1 MICPLCYANVK
12 ANLKKIY
19 INFFFLQD
27 IRAMLE
33 EAIGLAR
40 FMHKD
45 DVMDSLNDLLADPI
59 RLEVIRDDPVIMDV
73 LNKILV
79 MRKLSEG
86 DSRRKK
92 KLERLRGY
100 QNSDDEDDDT
110 SLREMIRLCDALT
123 R

>member
-1 MICPLCYANVK
+1 
-12 ANLKKIY
+12 
-19 INFFFLQD
+19 
-27 IRAMLE
+27 MLE

>member
-1 MICPLCYANVK
+1 
-12 ANLKKIY
+12 
-19 INFFFLQD
+19 
-27 IRAMLE
+27 MLE

-45 DVMDSLNDLLADPI
+45 DVTDSLNELLADPI

-86 DSRRKK
+86 DSRRTK
-92 KLERLRGY
+92 KLERLREY
-100 QNSDDEDDDT
+100 KNSDDEDDDT
-110 SLREMIRLCDALT
+110 SLREMLRLCDALT